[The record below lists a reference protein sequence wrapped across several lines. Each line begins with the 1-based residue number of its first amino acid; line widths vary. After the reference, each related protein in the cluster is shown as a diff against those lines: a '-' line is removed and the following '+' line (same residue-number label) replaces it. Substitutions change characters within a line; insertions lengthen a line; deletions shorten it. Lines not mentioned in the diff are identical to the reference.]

1 MFLLMTDRS
10 SRNIFTGGLTETD
23 PEQSSEC
30 RLWRAVISQSISDA
44 YLPHKRQRQL
54 VNNWVDTDDF
64 IDVCDLASVDTR
76 MMRKNIKYIL
86 SIHPSVGREEG
97 KKIKELL
104 TEK

>member
-1 MFLLMTDRS
+1 M
-10 SRNIFTGGLTETD
+10 
-23 PEQSSEC
+23 
-30 RLWRAVISQSISDA
+30 
-44 YLPHKRQRQL
+44 
-54 VNNWVDTDDF
+54 NNWVDTDDF
-64 IDVCDLASVDTR
+64 IDVCDLAGVDTR

>member
-1 MFLLMTDRS
+1 MTDKSNQRLY
-10 SRNIFTGGLTETD
+10 TMGLINKI
-23 PEQSSEC
+23 PEQLSEC

-86 SIHPSVGREEG
+86 SIHPSVGRQEG

>member
-1 MFLLMTDRS
+1 MTDKSNQRLYT
-10 SRNIFTGGLTETD
+10 TGLINQTQGQL
-23 PEQSSEC
+23 SEC

-44 YLPHKRQRQL
+44 YLPHKRQRL
-54 VNNWVDTDDF
+54 SITRWIETEDF
-64 IDVCDLASVDTR
+64 IDVCDLANVDTR

-86 SIHPSVGREEG
+86 SIHPTVGREEG

>member
-1 MFLLMTDRS
+1 
-10 SRNIFTGGLTETD
+10 
-23 PEQSSEC
+23 
-30 RLWRAVISQSISDA
+30 
-44 YLPHKRQRQL
+44 L